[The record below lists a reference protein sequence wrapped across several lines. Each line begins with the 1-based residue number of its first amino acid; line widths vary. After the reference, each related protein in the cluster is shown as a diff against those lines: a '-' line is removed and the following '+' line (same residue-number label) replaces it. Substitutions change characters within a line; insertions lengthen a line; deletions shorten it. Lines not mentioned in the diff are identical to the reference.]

1 MSETIQA
8 PAEETNILTGIDFGS
23 DQQPGQMEAPQAET
37 KQVET
42 PHHEP
47 GTPGT
52 PAENEGT
59 QTERKTEEPAW
70 FSRRI
75 GAITAK
81 RREAEERAAQAE
93 QELAEYRRALAAA
106 RGEEEPRQPEM
117 TPEQIRAEER
127 SRIEAQTAQQRQLED
142 FSAVTVKVAESLAG
156 THGWDAVKPL
166 TERLAETAGLDF
178 NNPGHQQIIRDI
190 SELPNPGE
198 VYYAL
203 ANDPDAASALFDA
216 PERRQYAMLQ
226 KFADGLTKAE
236 MSAKQAEA
244 PAPRPSPQISR
255 TPAPV
260 AAATG
265 SARAVTGG
273 RSLYDNGLSAEDFA
287 TMFNKRS

>member
-23 DQQPGQMEAPQAET
+23 DQQIGQEEASQSEAPR
-37 KQVET
+37 
-42 PHHEP
+42 HEP

-52 PAENEGT
+52 EAAQEGQ

-81 RREAEERAAQAE
+81 RREAEERATQAE
-93 QELAEYRRALAAA
+93 QELAEVRRALATA

-117 TPEQIRAEER
+117 TPDEIRADER
-127 SRIEAQTAQQRQLED
+127 SRNEARSAQERQVKD
-142 FSAVTVKVAESLAG
+142 FEAVTVKVAQSLAG
-156 THGWDAVKPL
+156 THGWDAVKPM
-166 TERLAETAGLDF
+166 TDRLSETAGLDF
-178 NNPGHQQIIRDI
+178 ANPSHQQIIRDI
-190 SELPNPGE
+190 SELQDPGA

-226 KFADGLTKAE
+226 KFAEGLTKVE
-236 MSAKQAEA
+236 TSAKPVEA
-244 PAPRPSPQISR
+244 PAPRPAPQMSR

-273 RSLYDNGLSAEDFA
+273 RSLYDANLSAEDFA
-287 TMFNKRS
+287 AMFSKGG

>member
-1 MSETIQA
+1 MSETIEAPA

-23 DQQPGQMEAPQAET
+23 DQSEGQAEAPSFEA
-37 KQVET
+37 
-42 PHHEP
+42 PRHEP

-52 PAENEGT
+52 EAEQEA
-59 QTERKTEEPAW
+59 QQVERKTEEPAW

-106 RGEEEPRQPEM
+106 RGEEESRQLEM
-117 TPEQIRAEER
+117 TPDQIRQQER
-127 SRIEAQTAQQRQLED
+127 ESIATQEAQRRDVED
-142 FSAVTVKVAESLAG
+142 FGAATVKVADALAALHGREAITAATQSLI
-156 THGWDAVKPL
+156 
-166 TERLAETAGLDF
+166 ERSGLDF
-178 NNPGHQQIIRDI
+178 ADRGHQQIIRDI
-190 SELPNPGE
+190 SELPNAGQ

-236 MSAKQAEA
+236 TSAKQAET
-244 PAPRPSPQISR
+244 PAPRPAPQISR

-265 SARAVTGG
+265 SARAATGG
-273 RSLYDNGLSAEDFA
+273 RSLYDPSLSAEDFA
-287 TMFNKRS
+287 TMLNKRS

>member
-1 MSETIQA
+1 MSETTQA

-23 DQQPGQMEAPQAET
+23 DQQMEQAESKQPEAPR
-37 KQVET
+37 
-42 PHHEP
+42 HEP

-52 PAENEGT
+52 PAENEGQ

-81 RREAEERAAQAE
+81 RREAEERAERAE
-93 QELAEYRRALAAA
+93 REVAEYQRALAAS
-106 RGEEEPRQPEM
+106 RGEEEPRQTEM
-117 TPEQIRAEER
+117 TSDQIRSEER
-127 SRIEAQTAQQRQLED
+127 SRIEAQAAQQRQLDD
-142 FSAVTVKVAESLAG
+142 FSAVTVKVAQSLAG
-156 THGWDAVKPL
+156 SHGWDKVKPL
-166 TERLAETAGLDF
+166 SDRLTETAGLDF
-178 NNPGHQQIIRDI
+178 NNPSHQQIIRDI
-190 SELPNPGE
+190 SELQDPGA

-236 MSAKQAEA
+236 PSTTQAEVPTPR
-244 PAPRPSPQISR
+244 PAPQMSR

-273 RSLYDNGLSAEDFA
+273 RSLYDNGLSAEAFA
-287 TMFNKRS
+287 DMFNKRS

>member
-1 MSETIQA
+1 MSETIAAPA

-23 DQQPGQMEAPQAET
+23 DQPEGQAEAPSFEA
-37 KQVET
+37 
-42 PHHEP
+42 PRHEP

-52 PAENEGT
+52 EAEQEA
-59 QTERKTEEPAW
+59 QQVERKTEEPAW

-106 RGEEEPRQPEM
+106 RGEEESRQLEM
-117 TPEQIRAEER
+117 TPDQIRQQER
-127 SRIEAQTAQQRQLED
+127 ESIATQEAQRRDVED
-142 FSAVTVKVAESLAG
+142 FGAATVKVADALAALHGREAITAATQSLI
-156 THGWDAVKPL
+156 
-166 TERLAETAGLDF
+166 ERSGLDF
-178 NNPGHQQIIRDI
+178 ADRGHQQIIRDI
-190 SELPNPGE
+190 SELPNAGQ

-236 MSAKQAEA
+236 TSAKQAET
-244 PAPRPSPQISR
+244 PAPRPAPQISR

-265 SARAVTGG
+265 SARAATGG
-273 RSLYDNGLSAEDFA
+273 RSLYDPSLSAEDFA
-287 TMFNKRS
+287 TMLNKRS

>member
-1 MSETIQA
+1 MSETIEAPA

-23 DQQPGQMEAPQAET
+23 DQPEGQAEAPSSEA
-37 KQVET
+37 
-42 PHHEP
+42 PRHEP

-52 PAENEGT
+52 EAEQEA
-59 QTERKTEEPAW
+59 QQVERKTEEPAW

-106 RGEEEPRQPEM
+106 RGEEESRQPEM
-117 TPEQIRAEER
+117 TPDQIRQQER
-127 SRIEAQTAQQRQLED
+127 ESIATQEAQRRDVED
-142 FSAVTVKVAESLAG
+142 FGAATVKVADALAALHGREAITAATQSLI
-156 THGWDAVKPL
+156 
-166 TERLAETAGLDF
+166 ERSGLDF
-178 NNPGHQQIIRDI
+178 ADRGHQQIIRDI
-190 SELPNPGE
+190 SELPNAGQ

-203 ANDPDAASALFDA
+203 ANDPDAASALLDA

-236 MSAKQAEA
+236 TSAKQAET
-244 PAPRPSPQISR
+244 PAPRPAPQISR

-273 RSLYDNGLSAEDFA
+273 RSLYDPSLSAEDFA
-287 TMFNKRS
+287 TMLNKRS

>member
-1 MSETIQA
+1 MSETMQA
-8 PAEETNILTGIDFGS
+8 PVDETNILTGIDFGS
-23 DQQPGQMEAPQAET
+23 DQQPEQPEA
-37 KQVET
+37 KQPE
-42 PHHEP
+42 PPRHEP

-52 PAENEGT
+52 PAENEGQ

-117 TPEQIRAEER
+117 TPDQIRQQERESIAAQEAQRRDVEGFGAATTKVADALAALHGREAITAATQSLMER
-127 SRIEAQTAQQRQLED
+127 SGMD
-142 FSAVTVKVAESLAG
+142 FA
-156 THGWDAVKPL
+156 D
-166 TERLAETAGLDF
+166 R
-178 NNPGHQQIIRDI
+178 GHQQIIRDI
-190 SELPNPGE
+190 SELPNAGE

-236 MSAKQAEA
+236 TNTKQAEA
-244 PAPRPSPQISR
+244 PAPRPAPQISR

-273 RSLYDNGLSAEDFA
+273 RSLYDANLSAEDFA
-287 TMFNKRS
+287 AMFSKGG

>member
-1 MSETIQA
+1 MSETMQA
-8 PAEETNILTGIDFGS
+8 LAEETNILTGIDFGS
-23 DQQPGQMEAPQAET
+23 DQKPEPVQEEAPQPEA
-37 KQVET
+37 
-42 PHHEP
+42 PRHEP

-52 PAENEGT
+52 DTEQEGQ
-59 QTERKTEEPAW
+59 QTERTNDEPKW

-117 TPEQIRAEER
+117 TPDQIRQQERASIAAQGAQRRDVEGFGVATAKVADALAALHGREAITTATQSLMER
-127 SRIEAQTAQQRQLED
+127 S
-142 FSAVTVKVAESLAG
+142 
-156 THGWDAVKPL
+156 
-166 TERLAETAGLDF
+166 GLDF
-178 NNPGHQQIIRDI
+178 ADRSHQQVIRDI
-190 SELPNPGE
+190 SELPNAGE

-236 MSAKQAEA
+236 TSAKQVEA
-244 PAPRPSPQISR
+244 PAPRPAPQVSR

-273 RSLYDNGLSAEDFA
+273 RSLYDNGLSAEAFA
-287 TMFNKRS
+287 DMFNKRS